1 MKTRTFAFI
10 TICVITILFSAKI
23 KAYDFE
29 QDGIYYNIV
38 SVSDKTCEVTYKDTY
53 YNSYSGDITI
63 PSTVTYNT
71 QNVTVVGIGNNAF
84 KNCRNLT
91 SISLPN
97 SLKSI
102 GVSAFYDCRLLKE
115 LKIPK
120 SVTTISGAFYQLCIN
135 LEKIIF
141 EEGSIFKLDNFTVVD
156 TTTGTIVA
164 GNKKSTIPTSG
175 ASIIGRDAFI
185 DSELFKLL
193 TIPANINDIDFRAF
207 ENCKYLTDLRIEDS
221 DSVLGLSS
229 CFENTSI
236 KNVYIGRNFRVSN
249 DPNTFAKVEYIILGP
264 KVNKI
269 HNGNFK
275 GCHVLKSIRIE
286 GTITE
291 VESYAFYQCWALED
305 LDFTKIQPE
314 YIGDMMFYQC
324 YKLKEIR
331 FAENTTI
338 KSFGVENL
346 AGAKMYISESLNISE
361 YGLQGCKVNSLI
373 IEDSDKELSLK
384 DVMFVNLYMG
394 RPTNITMGTSFEYKD
409 HSSYIKSIEF
419 GDKITSISVS
429 TDFPKCVNL
438 KSLIFGKNFIS
449 MTASTFKPCTKI
461 TTIIS
466 KNPTPPLNANFDDNV
481 YLNAVVKVPKGS
493 LNAYKE
499 DLHWSKFWNI
509 SEMEESSGINNID
522 NDKTAIVDI
531 YNLQGTLIKKGVLS
545 SEATNGLPK
554 GLYIIGGKK
563 TLVK

>member
-10 TICVITILFSAKI
+10 TICVITMLFSAKI
-23 KAYDFE
+23 KAYYFE

-38 SVSDKTCEVTYKDTY
+38 SVSDKTCEVTYKDTD

-175 ASIIGRDAFI
+175 ASIIGREAFI

-193 TIPANINDIDFRAF
+193 TIPANINKIEDRAF
-207 ENCKYLTDLRIEDS
+207 EACRYLTDLKIEDS
-221 DSVLGLSS
+221 DSVLTLSY
-229 CFENTSI
+229 CINKTSI
-236 KNVYIGRNFRVSN
+236 KNVYIGRNFKTSIY
-249 DPNTFAKVEYIILGP
+249 PYTFAKVEYVILGP

-269 HNGNFK
+269 HYENFR
-275 GCHVLKSIRIE
+275 GCNFLKSIQIG

-291 VESYAFYQCWALED
+291 VENYAFYQCWALED

-314 YIGDMMFYQC
+314 YIESSMFYQC
-324 YKLKEIR
+324 RSLKLIR
-331 FAENTTI
+331 FAEGAAIN
-338 KSFGVENL
+338 SFSIQTN
-346 AGAKMYISESLNISE
+346 ATMYISESLKLKSE
-361 YGLQGCKVNSLI
+361 KSFSGCIVDTLI
-373 IEDSDKELSLK
+373 IEDSDK
-384 DVMFVNLYMG
+384 NLALHDIHFKHLYVG
-394 RPTNITMGTSFEYKD
+394 RNTTLTYTNGTNTVR
-409 HSSYIKSIEF
+409 SIEF
-419 GDKITSISVS
+419 GDKTKTFES
-429 TDFPKCVNL
+429 DFSKCVYMD
-438 KSLIFGKNFIS
+438 SLIFGRNFSSMSPSSFKGCKNIY
-449 MTASTFKPCTKI
+449 K
-461 TTIIS
+461 IIS